1 MSIGPVPKNLL
12 SFIFALTSLGAMS
25 QETEKKI
32 DTTATTAQ
40 QATKHFDLVF
50 GDSLAEGMM
59 MATGLHGDA
68 KHGRQPDEILVAIK
82 KYKSADIKGKN
93 VALSCGAANNPALVQ
108 SILPKQLAYLKQ
120 AGAKEIVVIGISD
133 RQGNLNPA
141 KINAMIA
148 DIAKKFDCKFAGPIR
163 DAGKDNVHP
172 VGMKGYRRL
181 FNQAERALN
190 SPLQPLVLQPAPL
203 APVTGR

>member
-1 MSIGPVPKNLL
+1 MSIGPIPKNLL
-12 SFIFALTSLGAMS
+12 SLIFALTSLGAVS

-40 QATKHFDLVF
+40 QAPKHFDLAF

-59 MATGLHGDA
+59 MATGLRGDA
-68 KHGRQPDEILVAIK
+68 KHGRQPNEILAAIK
-82 KYKSADIKGKN
+82 KYNPANIKGKN
-93 VALSCGAANNPALVQ
+93 IVLSCGAANNPALVQ

-148 DIAKKFDCKFAGPIR
+148 DIVEKFGCKFAGPIR
-163 DAGKDNVHP
+163 HAGKDNVHP
-172 VGMKGYRRL
+172 AGMKGYQRL
-181 FNQAERALN
+181 LNQAERALN
-190 SPLQPLVLQPAPL
+190 SPLQPLVLQPAPA
-203 APVTGR
+203 APATGK